1 MADEKNLLGLV
12 GICKRAGKTV
22 IGTPMICEHLQKR
35 AQKQS
40 KSRGTEDEPD
50 LIVIEASDTSDN
62 THKKISDKCIYYKV
76 KHVRIESTCEM
87 LGRAV
92 GKSAVAAVAVADKGF
107 CRAILGKLP
116 EDN

>member
-1 MADEKNLLGLV
+1 MADEKNLLGLI
-12 GICKRAGKTV
+12 GMCRGAGKAV
-22 IGTPMICEHLQKR
+22 IGVPMICEYLQKYR
-35 AQKQS
+35 K
-40 KSRGTEDEPD
+40 KRPIGDEKETE
-50 LIVIEASDTSDN
+50 LVVIEASDTSDN

-76 KHVRIESTCEM
+76 KHVRIESTCEI

-92 GKSAVAAVAVADKGF
+92 GKGAVAAVAIADKSF